1 MNTPV
6 KFQLAKLLKEKGWNK
21 PELNFYFEDGTFSEN
36 VFRDSVG
43 MDYGSQ
49 FEVGFSELI
58 ENWNDKWLTKKNG
71 DRCFGCDKSRGYFE
85 TFSAPTIAEVVM
97 WLYEKHGIWID
108 VYYNS
113 KYKSWDY
120 EYTNINWSQEE
131 VDKKLEEDIH
141 NLLDNIFNA
150 KIKYN
155 SPTEAYEAAIEFTLK
170 NLI

>member
-1 MNTPV
+1 MNTPI
-6 KFQLAKLLKEKGWNK
+6 N
-21 PELNFYFEDGTFSEN
+21 
-36 VFRDSVG
+36 
-43 MDYGSQ
+43 
-49 FEVGFSELI
+49 I
-58 ENWNDKWLTKKNG
+58 E
-71 DRCFGCDKSRGYFE
+71 
-85 TFSAPTIAEVVM
+85 IAEILFKKHGILLSNISDVVM

-141 NLLDNIFNA
+141 NLLDNIFNV

>member
-6 KFQLAKLLKEKGWNK
+6 KFEIAKLLKEKGFDYHLLYND
-21 PELNFYFEDGTFSEN
+21 FADYYDYF
-36 VFRDSVG
+36 
-43 MDYGSQ
+43 
-49 FEVGFSELI
+49 
-58 ENWNDKWLTKKNG
+58 
-71 DRCFGCDKSRGYFE
+71 DKSVQGRLHVSDFPEDKFPDENKWTPVPY
-85 TFSAPTIAEVVM
+85 IYQVII

-155 SPTEAYEAAIEFTLK
+155 SPTEAYKAAIEYTLK